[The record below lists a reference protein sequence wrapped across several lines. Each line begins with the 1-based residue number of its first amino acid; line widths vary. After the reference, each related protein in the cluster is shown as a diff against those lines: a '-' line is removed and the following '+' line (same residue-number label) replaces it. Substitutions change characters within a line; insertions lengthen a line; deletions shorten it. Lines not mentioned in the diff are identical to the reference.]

1 MSQYKCIKCG
11 IDCGDD
17 AYLCEEDN
25 ECFCKTCWDTVSDK
39 YDVTPDESVEESF
52 TCKFCNKTINDEYS
66 SPEEKDL
73 YKSFHKKCFDE
84 APSQHN
90 KKDPNEKMIIYANF
104 TAQARYDI
112 PSDIMLLSNEDNE
125 SNNGE
130 RTPGAW
136 WVKYNSLYYYDE
148 NLKICEIEATYPA
161 EVDDKYPLDYT
172 VDYDY
177 PEDY

>member
-1 MSQYKCIKCG
+1 MKKIEDRFWGVWRVVEKTTKPIKMSEYKCIKCG

-25 ECFCKTCWDTVSDK
+25 ECFCKTCFDTISDK
-39 YDVTPDESVEESF
+39 YDVTPDESVEE
-52 TCKFCNKTINDEYS
+52 
-66 SPEEKDL
+66 P
-73 YKSFHKKCFDE
+73 
-84 APSQHN
+84 
-90 KKDPNEKMIIYANF
+90 KMIIYANF

-112 PSDIMLLSNEDNE
+112 PSDVKLLSNEDNE

-148 NLKICEIEATYPA
+148 NLKICEIDPTYPA

-172 VDYDY
+172 VDYD
-177 PEDY
+177 